1 LGTSS
6 TGGITGGASF
16 ERVDVVIRVSY
27 MEIYN
32 EMIFDLLKDDND
44 NEDGIGDESAA
55 QGGSASNFKQTGTN
69 FDSKTKHG
77 FGAGKMITGK
87 SARVL

>member
-1 LGTSS
+1 MGNSS
-6 TGGITGGASF
+6 TGGSTGGATF

-32 EMIFDLLKDDND
+32 EMIFDLLKDND

-55 QGGSASNFKQTGTN
+55 RGGSASNFKQTGTN

-87 SARVL
+87 ASKVL